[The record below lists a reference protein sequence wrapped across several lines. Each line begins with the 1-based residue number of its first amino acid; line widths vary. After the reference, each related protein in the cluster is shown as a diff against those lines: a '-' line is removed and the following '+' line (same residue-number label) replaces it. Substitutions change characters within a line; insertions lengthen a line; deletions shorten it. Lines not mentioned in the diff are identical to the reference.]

1 MPETIVQNIPLNL
14 IDASDRLR
22 PIDESWALA
31 ISESMAERG
40 LLEPIVVRTDG
51 ASYILTAGGHRYR
64 AAQLLGWES
73 IDAIVREMS
82 PNEARLAEIDENLMR
97 RELDPLDKAVFLAER
112 KEIYLEIHPETG
124 HGKKKG
130 KSNQHVRK
138 DAEYASFLPFA
149 DEVAEK
155 VGMSKRNVALYCQIA
170 AGLSSEIV
178 ALIRNTP
185 LATNLGMLKTFS
197 GYPAEQQLAAAS
209 RFATGEVKTLAGANN
224 RTNRTKEEDLVQR
237 MISAWK
243 DAPPKGRARMLVHC
257 GVQHD
262 EIRRIL
268 KWGTNKHTDD
278 EIESVLNPVPPVG
291 KAA

>member
-1 MPETIVQNIPLNL
+1 MPETVVQKIPLSL

-64 AAQLLGWES
+64 AAELLGWET

-112 KEIYLEIHPETG
+112 KEIYLELHPETG

-138 DAEYASFLPFA
+138 DAESASFLPFA

-185 LATNLGMLKTFS
+185 LASNLGMLKTFS
-197 GYPAEQQLAAAS
+197 AYPAEQQLAAAS
-209 RFATGEVKTLAGANN
+209 RFATGEVKTLAGANGRTERTDWEKTLQQWTDTWSN
-224 RTNRTKEEDLVQR
+224 R
-237 MISAWK
+237 M
-243 DAPPKGRARMLVHC
+243 PP
-257 GVQHD
+257 D
-262 EIRRIL
+262 IRRRFLAFVGVTPAEVEQI
-268 KWGTNKHTDD
+268 
-278 EIESVLNPVPPVG
+278 VNPRG
-291 KAA
+291 AKAKAA